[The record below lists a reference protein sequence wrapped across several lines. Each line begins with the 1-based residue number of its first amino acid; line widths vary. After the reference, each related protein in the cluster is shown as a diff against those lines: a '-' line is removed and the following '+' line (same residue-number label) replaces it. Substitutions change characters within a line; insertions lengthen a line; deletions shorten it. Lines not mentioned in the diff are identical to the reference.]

1 MKKQGYT
8 IEFFIIFLIL
18 ILPPLIFNRSA
29 PSVINPVY
37 SFQHFCLFALA
48 FVLYIHQNQD
58 AEKSIT
64 PESKGPSRL
73 FLIIRQSGFFFVC
86 FGLLCVISALVQALS
101 HLSGLG
107 SHVEVL
113 PPGNFYLWINCVAG
127 TFLAAFYEEMVFRS
141 FAPDRLA
148 KIFGDQNRF
157 VRLAWEGGMVILFAA
172 SHLYAGFFSFV
183 NALCAGVVLRITLIK
198 CGSVGT
204 VSLAHGLYN
213 MLSLLIMMH
222 L

>member
-29 PSVINPVY
+29 PLMINPVY

-48 FVLYIHQNQD
+48 FVLYFHQNQD
-58 AEKSIT
+58 DENNQNR
-64 PESKGPSRL
+64 ESKGLPSL
-73 FLIIRQSGFFFVC
+73 FALIRQSGFFFVS

-101 HLSGLG
+101 HLSGLDAP
-107 SHVEVL
+107 VEAVAPEKL
-113 PPGNFYLWINCVAG
+113 YLWINCIAG

-157 VRLAWEGGMVILFAA
+157 VRLAWEGAMVILFAV